1 MDLSQLSSL
10 GKVGGVPGI
19 ALGAAVS
26 GVASHAVL
34 CRLWRPR
41 RGSVAGHPA
50 DPQHPGAPA
59 PCGAAR
65 AGGTGLVRRANGEKP
80 VDPDQTTVSANES
93 LLV

>member
-50 DPQHPGAPA
+50 DPSTPG
-59 PCGAAR
+59 CAR
-65 AGGTGLVRRANGEKP
+65 AMWRCEGRRHGISAPGEWGE
-80 VDPDQTTVSANES
+80 AC
-93 LLV
+93 